1 MGLSAFESEEITK
14 VVNQAILSTKH
25 LLTTNSER
33 IEFNDEFYNFFSIY
47 GGDISPIIN
56 DNKDVKDI
64 EDYVLYI
71 DPEDIAMTDEM
82 DDDSL
87 YNSYI
92 KTGTF
97 YIYHNKTPDKKIEM
111 KLKNVKEIFITE
123 EATEL
128 MNSNKGVI
136 PFNQMDDDTNLF
148 SIVFMNRE
156 LTAPLYSLMS
166 MLDKNSSKD
175 DDEDVKESIETMS
188 QKFLDILVE
197 AGIGANVIAAELIM
211 NRMIRSIAHPFDRPD
226 FTKDEVEPYTIYTV
240 SKALEKNKSI
250 TVGLSFQNIKRQIL
264 SDDTFTDRNGTSYL
278 DAFYQTNVSTDNY
291 REYAKLIREN
301 TKKKSKH

>member
-1 MGLSAFESEEITK
+1 M
-14 VVNQAILSTKH
+14 

-97 YIYHNKTPDKKIEM
+97 YIYNKKTPDKKIEM

-128 MNSNKGVI
+128 MESNKGLI
-136 PFNQMDDDTNLF
+136 PFSQMDDDTNLF

-156 LTAPLYSLMS
+156 LTAPLYSLMN

-211 NRMIRSIAHPFDRPD
+211 NRMIRSVARPYERPD

-240 SKALEKNKSI
+240 SKALEKNKSV

-264 SDDTFTDRNGTSYL
+264 SDDTFTERTGTSYL
-278 DAFYQTNVSTDNY
+278 DPFYQTDISTDNY
-291 REYAKLIREN
+291 REYSKLVREN
-301 TKKKSKH
+301 SKKKSKHQI